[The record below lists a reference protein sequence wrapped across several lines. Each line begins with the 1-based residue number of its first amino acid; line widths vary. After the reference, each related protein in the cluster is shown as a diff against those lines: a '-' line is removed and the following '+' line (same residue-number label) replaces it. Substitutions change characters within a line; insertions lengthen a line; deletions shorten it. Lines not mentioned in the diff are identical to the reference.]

1 MSYVTLRSHD
11 SKIMAKVLHYIW
23 GPSQKEG
30 PGVLATVLPL
40 ADKGL
45 IFGANGH
52 VWGVRKPR
60 MVPWASSYRHM
71 I

>member
-1 MSYVTLRSHD
+1 MSYVTLGKVHHT
-11 SKIMAKVLHYIW
+11 KLMARIIHYIW
-23 GPSQKEG
+23 GPPQEEG

-45 IFGANGH
+45 ILGDSRH

-60 MVPWASSYRHM
+60 MDPWASSY
-71 I
+71 